1 MSRKTFT
8 FETFE
13 DIYSGLIESGLYN
26 IGHKEYAVTIGN
38 DTFYKPTRILMLRNN
53 LTSESFQYCIL
64 DNHTVVELTDVEIEN
79 LLFAYQVFH
88 YSRDKKLIDNEIV
101 LDMTSFDEQE
111 ANKLYIEL
119 SGHEPNDSYEW
130 LEFPHG
136 ISLHEPFNYPDYY
149 RSN

>member
-8 FETFE
+8 FEKFE
-13 DIYSGLIESGLYN
+13 DTYSGLIELGLYR
-26 IGHKEYAVTIGN
+26 IGHQECAITVGN
-38 DTFYKPTRILMLRNN
+38 DTSYNPMRILLLRDN
-53 LTSESFQYCIL
+53 LTGESFQYCIL
-64 DNHTVVELTDVEIEN
+64 DNHTLVQLTDVETEN

-88 YSRDKKLIDNEIV
+88 YSRDPRLLDTECV
-101 LDMTSFDEQE
+101 LEMTSFEEQE
-111 ANKLYIEL
+111 ANRLYIEL

-149 RSN
+149 FSN

>member
-8 FETFE
+8 FEKFE
-13 DIYSGLIESGLYN
+13 DMYSGLVSRRLYTV
-26 IGHKEYAVTIGN
+26 GYKECAVTVGN
-38 DTFYKPTRILMLRNN
+38 DTSYTTTRILLMRDN
-53 LTSESFQYCIL
+53 LTFENVQYCIL
-64 DNHTVVELTDVEIEN
+64 DNHTIVELTKIETEN

-88 YSRDKKLIDNEIV
+88 YSRDQRLLANECV
-101 LDMTSFDEQE
+101 LDMTPFEEQE
-111 ANKLYIEL
+111 VNKLYIEL

-149 RSN
+149 FSN

>member
-8 FETFE
+8 FEEFE
-13 DIYSGLIESGLYN
+13 DMYSGLVSRRLYTV
-26 IGHKEYAVTIGN
+26 GYKQCAVTIGN
-38 DTFYKPTRILMLRNN
+38 DTSYTTTRILLIQDN
-53 LTSESFQYCIL
+53 LTFENVQYCIL
-64 DNHTVVELTDVEIEN
+64 DNHTIVELTKIETEN

-88 YSRDKKLIDNEIV
+88 YSRDQRLLANECV

-149 RSN
+149 YSN

>member
-8 FETFE
+8 FEEFE
-13 DIYSGLIESGLYN
+13 DMYSGLVSRRLYTV
-26 IGHKEYAVTIGN
+26 GYKQCAVTIGN
-38 DTFYKPTRILMLRNN
+38 DTSYTTTRILLIRDN
-53 LTSESFQYCIL
+53 LTFENVQYCIL
-64 DNHTVVELTDVEIEN
+64 DNRTIVELTEIETEN

-88 YSRDKKLIDNEIV
+88 YSRDQRLLANECV
-101 LDMTSFDEQE
+101 LDMTSFEEQE
-111 ANKLYIEL
+111 VNKLYIEL

-149 RSN
+149 FSN

>member
-8 FETFE
+8 FEKFE
-13 DIYSGLIESGLYN
+13 DMYSGLVSRRLYTV
-26 IGHKEYAVTIGN
+26 GYKQYAVTIGN
-38 DTFYKPTRILMLRNN
+38 DTNYTPMRILLMRDN
-53 LTSESFQYCIL
+53 LTFENVQYCIL
-64 DNHTVVELTDVEIEN
+64 DNRTIVELTEIETEN

-88 YSRDKKLIDNEIV
+88 YSRDQRLLANECV

-149 RSN
+149 FSN

>member
-8 FETFE
+8 FEKFE
-13 DIYSGLIESGLYN
+13 DMYSGLVSRRLYTV
-26 IGHKEYAVTIGN
+26 GYKQYAVTIGN
-38 DTFYKPTRILMLRNN
+38 DTNYTPMRILLMRDN
-53 LTSESFQYCIL
+53 LTFENVQYCIL
-64 DNHTVVELTDVEIEN
+64 DNRTIVELTEIETEN

-88 YSRDKKLIDNEIV
+88 YSREQRLLANECV

-149 RSN
+149 FSN

>member
-8 FETFE
+8 FEKFE

-38 DTFYKPTRILMLRNN
+38 DTVYKPTRILILRNN
-53 LTSESFQYCIL
+53 LTSEVFRYCIL
-64 DNHTVVELTDVEIEN
+64 DNHTLVELTEVDTEN

-88 YSRDKKLIDNEIV
+88 YSRDQRLLANECV
-101 LDMTSFDEQE
+101 LDMTPFEEQE
-111 ANKLYIEL
+111 VNKLYIEL

-136 ISLHEPFNYPDYY
+136 ISLPEPFNYPDYY
-149 RSN
+149 FSN

>member
-8 FETFE
+8 CEKFE
-13 DIYSGLIESGLYN
+13 DMYSGLVSRRLYTV
-26 IGHKEYAVTIGN
+26 GYKEYAVTIGN
-38 DTFYKPTRILMLRNN
+38 DTNYTTMRILLMRDN
-53 LTSESFQYCIL
+53 LTFENVQYCIL
-64 DNHTVVELTDVEIEN
+64 DNRTIVELTEIETEN

-88 YSRDKKLIDNEIV
+88 YSRDQRLLANECV
-101 LDMTSFDEQE
+101 LDMTSFEEQE
-111 ANKLYIEL
+111 VNKLYIEL

-149 RSN
+149 FSN

>member
-8 FETFE
+8 FEKFE
-13 DIYSGLIESGLYN
+13 DMYSGLVSRRLYTVGYKES
-26 IGHKEYAVTIGN
+26 AVTIGN
-38 DTFYKPTRILMLRNN
+38 DTNYTTTRILLIRDN
-53 LTSESFQYCIL
+53 LTFESFQYCIL
-64 DNHTVVELTDVEIEN
+64 DNRTIVELTEIETEN

-88 YSRDKKLIDNEIV
+88 YSRDQRLLANECV
-101 LDMTSFDEQE
+101 LDMTSFEEQE
-111 ANKLYIEL
+111 VNKLYIEL

-149 RSN
+149 FSN

>member
-8 FETFE
+8 FEKFE
-13 DIYSGLIESGLYN
+13 DMYSGLVSRGLYTV
-26 IGHKEYAVTIGN
+26 GYKQCAVTIGN
-38 DTFYKPTRILMLRNN
+38 DTNYTTMRILLMRDNFTFEN
-53 LTSESFQYCIL
+53 VQYCIL
-64 DNHTVVELTDVEIEN
+64 DNRTIVELTEIETEN

-88 YSRDKKLIDNEIV
+88 YSRDQRLLANECV

-149 RSN
+149 FSN

>member
-8 FETFE
+8 FEKFE
-13 DIYSGLIESGLYN
+13 DIYSGLIELGLYA
-26 IGHKEYAVTIGN
+26 IGHQDCAVTVGN
-38 DTFYKPTRILMLRNN
+38 DTSYIPTRILLLRDN
-53 LTSESFQYCIL
+53 LSRESFQYCIL
-64 DNHTVVELTDVEIEN
+64 DNHTLVELTEVETEN
-79 LLFAYQVFH
+79 LLVAYQVFH
-88 YSRDKKLIDNEIV
+88 YSRDPKLVATERV
-101 LDMTSFDEQE
+101 FDMTSFEEQE

-149 RSN
+149 FSN

>member
-8 FETFE
+8 FEEFE
-13 DIYSGLIESGLYN
+13 DMYSGLVSRRLYTV
-26 IGHKEYAVTIGN
+26 GYKQCAVTIGN
-38 DTFYKPTRILMLRNN
+38 DTSYTTTRILLMRDN
-53 LTSESFQYCIL
+53 LTFENVQYCIL
-64 DNHTVVELTDVEIEN
+64 DNRTIVELTEIETEN

-88 YSRDKKLIDNEIV
+88 YSRDQRLLANECA
-101 LDMTSFDEQE
+101 LDMTSFEEQE
-111 ANKLYIEL
+111 VNKLYIEL

-149 RSN
+149 FSN

>member
-8 FETFE
+8 FEEFE
-13 DIYSGLIESGLYN
+13 DMYSGLVSRRLYTV
-26 IGHKEYAVTIGN
+26 GYKQCAVTIGN
-38 DTFYKPTRILMLRNN
+38 DTSYTTTRILLMRDN
-53 LTSESFQYCIL
+53 LTFENVQYCIL
-64 DNHTVVELTDVEIEN
+64 DNRTIVELTEIETEN

-88 YSRDKKLIDNEIV
+88 YSRDQRLLANECV

-111 ANKLYIEL
+111 VNKLYIEL

-149 RSN
+149 FSN

>member
-8 FETFE
+8 FEKFE
-13 DIYSGLIESGLYN
+13 DMYSGLVKLGLYTVGHQACN
-26 IGHKEYAVTIGN
+26 ITAGN
-38 DTFYKPTRILMLRNN
+38 ESSYKSIRILMLRNN
-53 LTSESFQYCIL
+53 LTSEVFQYCIL
-64 DNHTVVELTDVEIEN
+64 DNHTLVELTEIETEN

-88 YSRDKKLIDNEIV
+88 YSRDQRLLANERV

-136 ISLHEPFNYPDYY
+136 ISLHDPFNYPDYY
-149 RSN
+149 FSN